1 MELMVITRPDFFE
14 GESEAIRMLLDEGLE
29 FLHIRKPGSTPE
41 QVEQL
46 LKQIPGKYYNRI
58 VLHEHVDLALRYE
71 LRGFHV
77 NRRTTE
83 HVPYYKWEVSTS
95 VHSLEELK
103 KKKGSYEY
111 LFLSP
116 VFDSISKTGYHSAFT
131 PGQLRQAREHFV
143 LDYGII
149 ALGGVTA
156 DRVGM
161 LRMLGFGGVAVLGDV
176 WDHFGQPDF
185 LEHFRQLLR
194 ATNTPPVVLTVA
206 GSDSSGGAGIQADIK
221 TLSGLSAYAASV
233 ITAVT
238 AQNTLGVQDVF
249 PVPAP
254 VVRQQLESVLVDLP
268 VAAIKIG
275 MVPNA
280 SVAQTLAEVLSAY
293 PHLPVVCDPVMV
305 STSGRSL
312 MEPETIRA
320 MEESVFPRCT
330 LLTPNLPEA
339 SLLLGHSI
347 DDVEAMK
354 EACEKNGVEL
364 ITASVSNS
372 SEVKM
377 AAESII
383 DRVDAMYEA
392 TDNTV
397 ISAIAA
403 VSEVC
408 MDNSV
413 PLFSA
418 DVTSSFDTDVLIAG
432 GFDYYASGKLTGEV
446 IRRMLNGEEAKD
458 IGTLYL
464 EDLEILV
471 NLDVATRLGIQIP
484 DDIMQRARYV
494 IENGETNEL

>member
-156 DRVGM
+156 DRVGI

-238 AQNTLGVQDVF
+238 AQNTLGVQHVF

-354 EACEKNGVEL
+354 EAAMRLASQYGTRVLLKGGHLPGNEL
-364 ITASVSNS
+364 V
-372 SEVKM
+372 
-377 AAESII
+377 
-383 DRVDAMYEA
+383 
-392 TDNTV
+392 
-397 ISAIAA
+397 
-403 VSEVC
+403 
-408 MDNSV
+408 
-413 PLFSA
+413 
-418 DVTSSFDTDVLIAG
+418 DVLGGAYLAAG
-432 GFDYYASGKLTGEV
+432 FSTCEAITHGEDFTRAAIQAGRDLRFGHGNGPLWHFFSLDNDLIWRKPLTLQDYKE
-446 IRRMLNGEEAKD
+446 
-458 IGTLYL
+458 
-464 EDLEILV
+464 
-471 NLDVATRLGIQIP
+471 
-484 DDIMQRARYV
+484 DDIL
-494 IENGETNEL
+494 II

>member
-1 MELMVITRPDFFE
+1 MELMVITRADFVE

-143 LDYGII
+143 LDYGVI

-233 ITAVT
+233 TTAVT
-238 AQNTLGVQDVF
+238 HQ
-249 PVPAP
+249 
-254 VVRQQLESVLVDLP
+254 
-268 VAAIKIG
+268 
-275 MVPNA
+275 
-280 SVAQTLAEVLSAY
+280 
-293 PHLPVVCDPVMV
+293 
-305 STSGRSL
+305 
-312 MEPETIRA
+312 
-320 MEESVFPRCT
+320 
-330 LLTPNLPEA
+330 
-339 SLLLGHSI
+339 
-347 DDVEAMK
+347 
-354 EACEKNGVEL
+354 
-364 ITASVSNS
+364 
-372 SEVKM
+372 
-377 AAESII
+377 
-383 DRVDAMYEA
+383 
-392 TDNTV
+392 
-397 ISAIAA
+397 
-403 VSEVC
+403 
-408 MDNSV
+408 
-413 PLFSA
+413 
-418 DVTSSFDTDVLIAG
+418 
-432 GFDYYASGKLTGEV
+432 
-446 IRRMLNGEEAKD
+446 
-458 IGTLYL
+458 
-464 EDLEILV
+464 
-471 NLDVATRLGIQIP
+471 
-484 DDIMQRARYV
+484 
-494 IENGETNEL
+494 

>member
-354 EACEKNGVEL
+354 EAAMRLASQYGTRVLLKGGHLPGNEL
-364 ITASVSNS
+364 VDVLGGDTWTDDFHFDKITSSNLHGTGCTLS
-372 SEVKM
+372 
-377 AAESII
+377 
-383 DRVDAMYEA
+383 
-392 TDNTV
+392 
-397 ISAIAA
+397 SAIAA
-403 VSEVC
+403 YLAAGFSTCEAITHGE
-408 MDNSV
+408 DFTRAAIRAGRDLRFGHGNG
-413 PLFSA
+413 PLWHF
-418 DVTSSFDTDVLIAG
+418 F
-432 GFDYYASGKLTGEV
+432 
-446 IRRMLNGEEAKD
+446 R
-458 IGTLYL
+458 
-464 EDLEILV
+464 
-471 NLDVATRLGIQIP
+471 
-484 DDIMQRARYV
+484 
-494 IENGETNEL
+494 

>member
-29 FLHIRKPGSTPE
+29 FLHIRKPVSTPE

-221 TLSGLSAYAASV
+221 TLSGLSAYATSV

-354 EACEKNGVEL
+354 EAAMRLASQYGARVLLKGGHLPGNEL
-364 ITASVSNS
+364 VDVLGGDTWTDDFHFDKITSSNLHGTGCTLS
-372 SEVKM
+372 
-377 AAESII
+377 
-383 DRVDAMYEA
+383 
-392 TDNTV
+392 
-397 ISAIAA
+397 SAIAA
-403 VSEVC
+403 YLAAGFSTCEAITHGEDFTRAAIRAGRDLRFGHGNGPLWHFFSL
-408 MDNSV
+408 DNDLIWRK
-413 PLFSA
+413 PL
-418 DVTSSFDTDVLIAG
+418 TLQ
-432 GFDYYASGKLTGEV
+432 DYKE
-446 IRRMLNGEEAKD
+446 
-458 IGTLYL
+458 
-464 EDLEILV
+464 
-471 NLDVATRLGIQIP
+471 
-484 DDIMQRARYV
+484 DDIL
-494 IENGETNEL
+494 II